1 MVLIGANSVEVAMAK
16 AKRRIRV
23 NFGGR
28 IQLENIYG
36 RDYAF
41 NNVDPSVSIEDEAD
55 DGESEQAFFARITA
69 DCQAMYLELTDAHLA
84 VTKKLIDEGAAGA
97 RQRRK
102 DRREERRS
110 RPGRQ
115 SSSSKGVP
123 W

>member
-1 MVLIGANSVEVAMAK
+1 MAK

-41 NNVDPSVSIEDEAD
+41 NNVDPAISIEDEAEY
-55 DGESEQAFFARITA
+55 GESEEAFFARITA
-69 DCQAMYLELTDAHLA
+69 DCQAMYLELADTHLV
-84 VTKKLIDEGAAGA
+84 VTKKLLDEGSAGV
-97 RQRRK
+97 RQRRS
-102 DRREERRS
+102 DRREAKRKS
-110 RPGRQ
+110 RPGRE
-115 SSSSKGVP
+115 SSSNKGVP

>member
-1 MVLIGANSVEVAMAK
+1 M

-41 NNVDPSVSIEDEAD
+41 NNVDPSISVEDEAE
-55 DGESEQAFFARITA
+55 DGESEAAFLARITA
-69 DCQAMYLELTDAHLA
+69 DCQAMYLELADTHLA
-84 VTKKLIDEGAAGA
+84 VTKKLLDEGSDGV

-102 DRREERRS
+102 NRREERRS
-110 RPGRQ
+110 SKPSRQ
-115 SSSSKGVP
+115 SSSSKGAP